1 MSHPRSWLIAMLA
14 LAAVAGTAGAVGKKP
29 DPADAPASLGAV
41 KSWAYQLQG
50 ADLDAL
56 ARAPVD
62 LIVIDYSRN
71 GEDARRLSAADVRRL
86 KRKPDGGRRIVL
98 AYMSIGE
105 AEDYRFYWRDE
116 WIETA
121 EPDESAKAP
130 VAGERAPSGEA
141 GAVAEG
147 EQPERWLSDT
157 APQWLHHENERWS
170 GNFLVHYWEPEW
182 QQLMFGKP
190 GSYLARI
197 MAAGFDGVY
206 LDRVDAYYEFLDE
219 RRTAA
224 LEMVDF
230 VSRLSAHARAE
241 RPGFLIVPQNGEELL
256 VNAGYVAAIDGIAKE
271 DLLYGSP
278 DEGEPNN
285 PAQIANSQ
293 RWLSAA
299 KAADKPVLVVEYLE
313 DAGKV
318 AAAKA
323 ELARLGY
330 VATFAPRALDR
341 LVMPER

>member
-1 MSHPRSWLIAMLA
+1 MMRPSLGAAVIAT
-14 LAAVAGTAGAVGKKP
+14 LAAMAGAAGAVGKKA
-29 DPADAPASLGAV
+29 DPAEPPPSLAGV
-41 KSWAYQLQG
+41 RSWAYQLQG
-50 ADLDAL
+50 VDLDAL

-71 GEDARRLSAADVRRL
+71 GEDKHRLSAADVRRL

-105 AEDYRFYWRDE
+105 AEDYRFYWREE

-121 EPDESAKAP
+121 EPDESGTAP
-130 VAGERAPSGEA
+130 AGGERKPQANAGEA
-141 GAVAEG
+141 AEG
-147 EQPERWLSDT
+147 EEPDRWLSEK
-157 APQWLHHENERWS
+157 APAWLHQENDRWG

-182 QQLMFGKP
+182 QQLMFGSP
-190 GSYLARI
+190 GSYLGRI

-230 VSRLSAHARAE
+230 VTRLSAHARAE
-241 RPGFLIVPQNGEELL
+241 RRGFLIVPQNGEELL
-256 VNAGYVAAIDGIAKE
+256 VNESYVAAIDAIAKE

-293 RWLSAA
+293 RWLAAA
-299 KAADKPVLVVEYLE
+299 KAAGKAVLAVEYLE
-313 DAGKV
+313 DADKV
-318 AAAKA
+318 AAARA
-323 ELARLGY
+323 ELARLGF

-341 LVMPER
+341 LVVPAP

>member
-1 MSHPRSWLIAMLA
+1 MSRPRSWLLAMLA

-56 ARAPVD
+56 ARAPTT
-62 LIVIDYSRN
+62 
-71 GEDARRLSAADVRRL
+71 
-86 KRKPDGGRRIVL
+86 PDHT
-98 AYMSIGE
+98 SS
-105 AEDYRFYWRDE
+105 
-116 WIETA
+116 T
-121 EPDESAKAP
+121 S
-130 VAGERAPSGEA
+130 ERAPSGEA